1 MEYVIVSIISTIV
14 GASILSGRL
23 QETEIS
29 LALHREAIARL
40 AEENVQLRN
49 KLSEREMKELG
60 LKTLEAMAKEGFE
73 S

>member
-1 MEYVIVSIISTIV
+1 MEYVVVSLISVVV
-14 GASILSGRL
+14 GASVISGKL

-60 LKTLEAMAKEGFE
+60 LKTLEAMAKER
-73 S
+73 